1 MQKDPEVIM
10 SHLIMNMYKKKESH
24 IQVNPAR
31 SEGFPIHL
39 PGGLECTNPTNPDV
53 KHNTGC
59 NQDTPVLVD
68 KNSSSELH
76 HIVFLN
82 NPLLFLINAL

>member
-24 IQVNPAR
+24 IQANPAR
-31 SEGFPIHL
+31 SKGFPIRWIRVYKSHKSK
-39 PGGLECTNPTNPDV
+39 EV

-59 NQDTPVLVD
+59 NQDTPVQVD
-68 KNSSSELH
+68 KNSSSELQ
-76 HIVFLN
+76 LDC
-82 NPLLFLINAL
+82 LFE